1 MAELMIKSSKIKTS
15 CLEEI
20 NISKEV
26 NALSKRVDE
35 VVRQLGRQGGQFSSL
50 NSKLEDYSQ
59 NIKTVS
65 KDLIKSAEVLN
76 KIANVYEKT
85 EKNIVGS
92 RSDGVEI
99 PDANIYKDY
108 DNKTKVF
115 DDDDDN
121 GSYGADQ
128 GDMYYNKSG
137 FDFWIFRWFEDEDLF
152 DFVNSYDKYKDY
164 SDDDIEKLMLE
175 INENGCGYAA
185 IVNNIYT
192 MYDGRED
199 EFEKVFGFPMYDENG
214 EANYNYLM
222 VDLYANTQGVY
233 KVDTYDDKLNFAIDV
248 AREYIGKED
257 KFKAE
262 FGCDFDGKT
271 VSEEMINSIVNKYKD
286 GDYAYCD
293 IKGISTNNFDDRYL
307 TYLEMKGLEGGA
319 ELISPED
326 NDVSTKQVNEYI
338 DNGKNVNIAVENFN
352 LYNEDG
358 SLAHKDVDYHWMT
371 VTDVT
376 EYGKYVV
383 SSWGERFIF
392 DPSEKKPN
400 KYAVNWMNN

>member
-1 MAELMIKSSKIKTS
+1 MK
-15 CLEEI
+15 
-20 NISKEV
+20 
-26 NALSKRVDE
+26 
-35 VVRQLGRQGGQFSSL
+35 
-50 NSKLEDYSQ
+50 
-59 NIKTVS
+59 
-65 KDLIKSAEVLN
+65 
-76 KIANVYEKT
+76 
-85 EKNIVGS
+85 
-92 RSDGVEI
+92 
-99 PDANIYKDY
+99 
-108 DNKTKVF
+108 
-115 DDDDDN
+115 
-121 GSYGADQ
+121 
-128 GDMYYNKSG
+128 
-137 FDFWIFRWFEDEDLF
+137 
-152 DFVNSYDKYKDY
+152 
-164 SDDDIEKLMLE
+164 

-376 EYGKYVV
+376 EDGKYVV

>member
-1 MAELMIKSSKIKTS
+1 MIKSSKIKTS

-76 KIANVYEKT
+76 KIANFYEKT

-99 PDANIYKDY
+99 PDANSYKDY

-175 INENGCGYAA
+175 INETGCGYAA

-199 EFEKVFGFPMYDENG
+199 EFEKVFGFPMYDEDG

-233 KVDTYDDKLNFAIDV
+233 KVDTYDDKLNFAFDV

-376 EYGKYVV
+376 EDGKYVV